1 MTEESLIASRVYGRK
16 LEKPPVTW
24 PGFAIA
30 AAVGVA
36 ATVAYSV
43 GFLGLLDGPLDIS
56 NLINTRFLYSIV
68 PCALISLSL
77 WALLYFGFVR
87 GRNATMGPT
96 YFNSLAVI
104 VFATSLLAPLGL
116 HGVRSVE
123 RQVAEAK
130 ARREWSRAPALKGE
144 LATIARDA
152 RTADLAAWN
161 AIASEVRDADLALDM
176 APSTL
181 ASQAIVDARRA
192 KIAKA
197 SQDLKTYHRAYG
209 QRLDQTHA
217 AVTAALARNK
227 AAPLVMARVKPLLDD
242 DTRNARAAR
251 ENAYAVRQLA
261 YAEALEALDI
271 LAAARGTWKSDG
283 QRLLF
288 YREGVLDR
296 LLPEAREAARA
307 QYRLRYISD
316 KVSSPMLW
324 SRPPPGV

>member
-1 MTEESLIASRVYGRK
+1 MTEESLIASRVFGRK
-16 LEKPPVTW
+16 LEKPPITW
-24 PGFAIA
+24 PAFAVTA
-30 AAVGVA
+30 VVGVA
-36 ATVAYSV
+36 VTVGYSV
-43 GFLGLLDGPLDIS
+43 GVLGLLDGPLDIS

-68 PCALISLSL
+68 PCALISLGL

-87 GRNATMGPT
+87 WRNATLGPT
-96 YFNSLAVI
+96 YFNSLAII
-104 VFATSLLAPLGL
+104 VFTTSLLAPLGL
-116 HGVRSVE
+116 YGVRSVE

-130 ARREWSRAPALKGE
+130 VRQEWSRAPALKGE

-152 RTADLAAWN
+152 RSADLAAWN
-161 AIASEVRDADLALDM
+161 AIAAEIREADVALDM

-192 KIAKA
+192 RIGKA
-197 SQDLKTYHRAYG
+197 SKDLKAYHRAYG

-227 AAPLVMARVKPLLDD
+227 APPLVMARVRPLLDE

-251 ENAYAVRQLA
+251 ESAYAVRQLA
-261 YAEALEALDI
+261 YGEALDALDI

-296 LLPEAREAARA
+296 LLPEVRQAAQA
-307 QYRLRYISD
+307 QYRLRYVSD
-316 KVSSPMLW
+316 KASSPMLW